1 MTAAASV
8 DQRWSRDWSLPRLD
22 RAHLDRLDDDGVAS
36 ALSAVRVLAEDAAR
50 NKLFGMYPDSGPL
63 RRGLYRQHMA
73 FFNLGAKCRTRCFMA
88 ANRTGKTEG
97 GGGFEVALHLTG
109 LYPEWWTGF
118 RFSKPVDAWAAG
130 DTKET
135 VRDIVQA
142 KLLGTREAPG
152 TGLVPHDAILRTML
166 RQNGNGAV
174 DYVSIRHVSGGE
186 SRLGFKSYDQ
196 GREAF
201 QGTEKDIVW
210 LDEEANSGV
219 RSECAMRLGTTGGLL
234 IETFTPL
241 RGITEIVQRYM
252 SNDDGDVLGLDADR
266 VLVRGDDIGMVMA
279 GWDDVPHLSASE
291 KARMLAECE
300 PHLRESRS
308 KGIPSLGSGAI
319 YPVPLDDVLVDPF
332 EIPPH
337 WPRVYGLDVGWNR
350 TAAVWLAH
358 DRDTDTVYAY
368 AEHYR
373 GQAEPEVHAAAIRA
387 RGEWIPGEIDP
398 ASRGRGQ
405 ADGSRLFDLYSAH
418 GLRLVNAVNTVE
430 AGILEVYS
438 RLSTGRLKFFRT
450 LQSATSEYRIYRRD
464 EKGRIVKANDH
475 AMDAL
480 RYGIMGIGHAICEP
494 VKVHG
499 IRRAANWRT
508 A

>member
-1 MTAAASV
+1 MTAAAHI
-8 DQRWSRDWSLPRLD
+8 DPRWSRDWSLPHID
-22 RAHLDRLDDDGVAS
+22 RARLDRLDDDGVS
-36 ALSAVRVLAEDAAR
+36 SVLSAIRVLEDDTR
-50 NKLFGMYPDSGPL
+50 KNKLFQFFPDSGPF
-63 RRGLYRQHMA
+63 RRELYRQQMA
-73 FFNLGAKCRTRCFMA
+73 FFALGSKCRTRCFMA

-97 GGGFEVALHLTG
+97 GGFEVVLHLTG
-109 LYPEWWTGF
+109 LYPEWWKGF
-118 RFSKPVDAWAAG
+118 RFAHPVDVWVAG

-135 VRDIVQA
+135 VRDITQT
-142 KLLGTREAPG
+142 KLLGRPGAPG
-152 TGLVPHDAILRTML
+152 TGMIPGEMIGRVVM
-166 RQNGNGAV
+166 RQNSGGSV
-174 DYVSIRHVSGGE
+174 DYVTVRHVSGGY
-186 SRLGFKSYDQ
+186 STLGFKSYDQ

-201 QGTEKDIVW
+201 QGTEKHIVW
-210 LDEEANSGV
+210 LDEEPKSSGI

-252 SNDDGDVLGLDADR
+252 ASDDGEMLGLDADR
-266 VLVRGDDIGMVMA
+266 VLVRGKDVGMVMA
-279 GWDDVPHLSASE
+279 GWDDVPHLSATE
-291 KARMLAECE
+291 KERMLAECE
-300 PHLRESRS
+300 PHLVESRS

-319 YPVPLDDVLVDPF
+319 YPVPLDEIIADPF
-332 EIPPH
+332 DIPPH

-373 GQAEPEVHAAAIRA
+373 GQAEPEIHAAAIRA

-405 ADGSRLFDLYSAH
+405 ADGARLFDLYSGH
-418 GLRLVNAVNTVE
+418 GLRLVHAVNTVE

-438 RLSTGRLKFFRT
+438 RLSTGRLKIFRT
-450 LQSATSEYRIYRRD
+450 LQCVASEYRIYRRD
-464 EKGRIVKANDH
+464 EKGKIVKANDH

-480 RYGIMGIGHAICEP
+480 RYGIMGIVHAVCEP
-494 VKVHG
+494 LKSHG
-499 IRRAANWRT
+499 IRRPANWRT